1 MRISKLN
8 GFLILIIATLVV
20 IVLNFPIYWMF
31 VQSVTGESMF
41 TNNPSLLPKDPSLNS
56 YIRIIEAKPIGQW
69 FINTLLVA
77 IGCLVL
83 SMPIACAAA
92 FSLSRFKTK
101 LNSITELAILS
112 TQMLSASLLAIPIY
126 VLFRQTGLLN
136 KLSGLIVANMAFTL
150 PFSIWVLKGFFDGI
164 PKELDEAAMI
174 DGCNVFQTFYRIVL
188 PLIIPGI
195 VAMSIFSFIL
205 AWDEFFFAR
214 TLISSEGTWVMSIGL
229 SSFKEEFTL
238 QWTDLM
244 AATVLFTI
252 PPTVLFM
259 FIQKHLV
266 SGLTAGSI
274 KG

>member
-1 MRISKLN
+1 MGISKRVI
-8 GFLILIIATLVV
+8 ILIVAILVV
-20 IVLNFPIYWMF
+20 IILNFPVYWMF
-31 VQSVTGESMF
+31 VQSITGESMF
-41 TNNPSLLPKDPSLNS
+41 TERPSLLPKKPSLNS
-56 YIRIIEAKPIGQW
+56 FHRIMDAKPMDQW
-69 FINTLLVA
+69 FKNTFIVA
-77 IGCLVL
+77 FGCLIF

-92 FSLSRFKTK
+92 FSLSRYKTK
-101 LNSITELAILS
+101 LNSITGIAILA
-112 TQMLSASLLAIPIY
+112 TQMLSASLLAIPLY

-136 KLSGLIVANMAFTL
+136 KLGGLIVANIAFTL
-150 PFSIWVLKGFFDGI
+150 PLSIWVLKGFFDGI
-164 PKELDEAAMI
+164 PKELDEAAMM
-174 DGCNVFQTFYRIVL
+174 DGCNVFQTFYKIIV

-195 VAMSIFSFIL
+195 VAVSIFSFIL

-214 TLISSEGTWVMSIGL
+214 TFLSSERNWVMSVGL
-229 SSFKEEFTL
+229 SSFKEEFTI

-266 SGLTAGSI
+266 SGLTGGAV